1 MEQKGI
7 QLLIVLV
14 SIAFFFLVTFFIG
27 LVSYLERK
35 KMQFSLEKERD
46 KLQFQE
52 QLLLAEAE
60 ITEQNLKN
68 VGWEL
73 HDNIGQLLSI
83 ASMELGMLMQH
94 ERVNKDE
101 LAEITALVKKSIVE
115 VRSLSKTLNT
125 DVIQS
130 LGLIAMID
138 VERDRLERLGLIQVE
153 FKHPEKVEIEQKN
166 EVIIFRMIQEFINNS
181 LKHAEASILRI
192 EITEMD
198 DQYSIIVA
206 DNGKGFSLHD
216 EIRGT
221 GLINL
226 EKRATLIGAD
236 ITFHSVLGVGTEMTI
251 SIG

>member
-1 MEQKGI
+1 
-7 QLLIVLV
+7 
-14 SIAFFFLVTFFIG
+14 
-27 LVSYLERK
+27 
-35 KMQFSLEKERD
+35 MQFSLEKERD

-83 ASMELGMLMQH
+83 ASIELGMLMQQDH
-94 ERVNKDE
+94 VSKDE
-101 LAEITALVKKSIVE
+101 LAEITGLVKKSIVE

-130 LGLIAMID
+130 LGLIVMID
-138 VERDRLERLGLIQVE
+138 VELDRLKRLGLIQVE
-153 FKHPEKVEIEQKN
+153 FKHPEKVEIEQTK

-192 EITEMD
+192 EVTEMD
-198 DQYSIIVA
+198 NQYSINVS
-206 DNGKGFSLHD
+206 DNGKGFRVHD
-216 EIRGT
+216 EIRSS

-236 ITFHSVLGVGTEMTI
+236 LTFKSEVNKGTEMTI
-251 SIG
+251 ITG